1 MRAENIRIAVHPL
14 EGCPGEYVAG
24 CSSEFLQDEF
34 RVTVKESIFGALALQ
49 AFAEM
54 VRKAFG
60 KHYRTGQIDF
70 EMSPKAG
77 SLHSR
82 ALLDVME

>member
-1 MRAENIRIAVHPL
+1 
-14 EGCPGEYVAG
+14 
-24 CSSEFLQDEF
+24 
-34 RVTVKESIFGALALQ
+34 VTVKDSIFGALALQ

-70 EMSPKAG
+70 ELSQAAG
-77 SLHSR
+77 SLNSR
-82 ALLDVME
+82 ALQDVMEHAFCA